1 VLEET
6 VVSEGVARLAAT
18 LAGKTGEMTGELVNL
33 YEKELSQLVH
43 DDERMVSLLS
53 ASVYQNLETA
63 LQIFQHGID
72 PTRVEAPAAALEY
85 ARRLAQRDTP
95 VVDLIRAYYLG
106 QTAILDYAF
115 EECCRQVDDPDVLG
129 AMMRRMLTVTFAFV
143 DRVSQQVVSAYQEE
157 RDRWLFNRSAVRT
170 ARVRALLDGDGSLL
184 DIDGVDV
191 DATEAA
197 LGYRLRGAHLGIIAW
212 HTSDAYAG
220 DALGALET
228 LAVDLMKRV
237 QGDGRPL
244 FVPRDESSAWVW
256 LPLDPATFPHRE
268 HLDQALASSEP
279 SVRLSLGEPG
289 LGVPGFRRTHQ
300 QALRVH
306 ALALAAGE
314 HCDRALTFREVGTMA
329 LMTADMSAARLWVAD
344 TLGAMS
350 ANDSQCERLRDTLR
364 VFLATGSSYTAAAA
378 ALTMHKNSVQYRV
391 RKAQELLARP
401 ITENRLDVELALNL
415 CHRLGPAVLAPP
427 PSR

>member
-6 VVSEGVARLAAT
+6 VFAEGNARVADT
-18 LAGKTGEMTGELVNL
+18 LAGKASELTGELVRQ
-33 YEKELSQLVH
+33 YEKELPQLVH

-53 ASVYQNLETA
+53 ASVYQNIETA
-63 LQIFQHGID
+63 LQIFQHRID
-72 PTRVEAPAAALEY
+72 PMRVEAPAAAVEY
-85 ARRLAQRDTP
+85 ARRLAQRGTP
-95 VVDLIRAYYLG
+95 VNDLIRAYYLG
-106 QTAILDYAF
+106 QAAMLDYAY
-115 EECCRQVDDPDVLG
+115 EESCRQVADPELLG
-129 AMMRRMLTVTFAFV
+129 GMMRYALGVTFTFT
-143 DRVSQQVVSAYQEE
+143 DRVTKQVVSVYQEE
-157 RDRWLFNRSAVRT
+157 RDRWVFNRSAVRT
-170 ARVRALLDGDGSLL
+170 ARVKALLDGDGSVL
-184 DIDGVDV
+184 DSVDV
-191 DATEAA
+191 DAAEVA

-212 HTSDAYAG
+212 HTSDAYAD

-228 LAVDLMKRV
+228 LAVDLTKRV
-237 QGDGRPL
+237 RGDSRPL

-256 LPLDPATFPHRE
+256 VPLDPAVFPPRE
-268 HLDQALASSEP
+268 HLDEALANGEP
-279 SVRLSLGEPG
+279 SVRLALGEPG
-289 LGVPGFRRTHQ
+289 LGVQGFRRTHQ

-329 LMTADMSAARLWVAD
+329 LMTSDLSAARLWVAD
-344 TLGAMS
+344 TLGTMS
-350 ANDSQCERLRDTLR
+350 ANDSQCERLRETLR

-401 ITENRLDVELALNL
+401 ITENRLDVELALNM
-415 CHRLGPAVLAPP
+415 CHRLGSAVLSPP